1 MDNVVVFLFWRRRF
15 CRHFA
20 PGLDAHAS
28 PICAETKCARYLG
41 ASDDGNLSVGIS
53 WLTFLLQSSE
63 QRRVQR
69 DILRMI
75 ARESYFPRLIFQ
87 NPSRVR
93 CSVQSVGRREALR
106 INVLAL
112 SCCG

>member
-1 MDNVVVFLFWRRRF
+1 M
-15 CRHFA
+15 
-20 PGLDAHAS
+20 
-28 PICAETKCARYLG
+28 
-41 ASDDGNLSVGIS
+41 GIS

-87 NPSRVR
+87 NPSSVR
-93 CSVQSVGRREALR
+93 SSVQSVGRREALR